1 MVCLHKALISIL
13 HLFCAM
19 HMAGAGHGAEEEQTH
34 SLPCGHGQT
43 GRQTNTIAN
52 LGSIT
57 EQVGSDRNAPHLGGG
72 KFGGANK
79 GSRGRAEASGWRER
93 WVELAGRQGSEGSGH
108 FLAWYAVEG
117 AWPILQS
124 HSEVWSLREPSP
136 V

>member
-72 KFGGANK
+72 GSSVELIKGAEDELRHLAGERGGWSWQA
-79 GSRGRAEASGWRER
+79 GRAVR
-93 WVELAGRQGSEGSGH
+93 VQGI
-108 FLAWYAVEG
+108 F
-117 AWPILQS
+117 WPGMQ
-124 HSEVWSLREPSP
+124 
-136 V
+136 